1 MKSLLQIQLP
11 SVRGKSLVGHAAYSM
26 NSCLSPRAAN
36 KCYIYL
42 VHSDIHGN
50 LRAEGKS
57 NRR

>member
-1 MKSLLQIQLP
+1 MKSLLQVQLP
-11 SVRGKSLVGHAAYSM
+11 SVRGKGFVQHAVYSM

-36 KCYIYL
+36 QLYTYL
-42 VHSDIHGN
+42 VHYDIHGN